1 MRLSRLFLITALSA
15 TTTGCSTFST
25 VQDWFSSEGE
35 DLTAPVELERI
46 DATVEVKKRWST
58 SIGDGQGDGF
68 FKITPVLADGV
79 IYAASSEGEVAAID
93 ASDGDKRWN
102 VSLERPISGGVGY
115 HEGSLYLGGA
125 DGSIMQLSADDGS
138 VMWEAPVSGEVLA
151 PPAVSDD
158 WVIVQTYDGK
168 LLGFETGAEEPTWTY
183 TSDVPVLTIRGTSTP
198 LLIGDNAIAGF
209 ADGKVVAVDVDSG
222 NTSWESRIGI
232 PQGGSEIDRIVDIDG
247 VMTVQ
252 GIELFVSSYQGRVA
266 ALDLRTGRKIWQQ
279 NVSSVTG
286 TSVGFGNVYVAD
298 VDGTVSA
305 FLRNGQGARW
315 QNIELGYRELS
326 RPTPINSYVAT
337 VDLEGYLHLLSQV
350 DGLFVGRSQVAGGPA
365 RADMIS
371 ANGRLFILDDEGKLS
386 AFELESAD

>member
-1 MRLSRLFLITALSA
+1 MRLSRLLLITALSV

-25 VQDWFSSEGE
+25 VQDWFDSEGE

-46 DATVEVKKRWST
+46 DTSVAVKKRWST
-58 SIGDGQGDGF
+58 SVGDGQGDGF
-68 FKITPVLADGV
+68 FKIAPVLVDGV
-79 IYAASSEGEVAAID
+79 LYVASSEGDVAAID
-93 ASDGDKRWN
+93 AEDGDKRWS

-115 HEGSLYLGGA
+115 HKDSLYLGGA
-125 DGSIMQLSADDGS
+125 DGSVLQLSAQDGS
-138 VMWEAPVSGEVLA
+138 IIWEAAVSGEVLA
-151 PPAVSDD
+151 PPAVSDN

-168 LLGFETGAEEPTWTY
+168 LLGFETGAEVPTWTY
-183 TSDVPVLTIRGTSTP
+183 TSDVPVLTLRGTSTP

-209 ADGKVVAVDVDSG
+209 GDGKVVAVDVDSG

-266 ALDLRTGRKIWQQ
+266 ALDIRTGRKIWQQ

-337 VDLEGYLHLLSQV
+337 VDLEGYLHLLTQV
-350 DGLFVGRSQVAGGPA
+350 EGQIVGRSKIASGPA

-371 ANGRLFILDDEGKLS
+371 ANGRLFILDDGGKLS
-386 AFELESAD
+386 AFELESSD

>member
-1 MRLSRLFLITALSA
+1 M
-15 TTTGCSTFST
+15 
-25 VQDWFSSEGE
+25 
-35 DLTAPVELERI
+35 
-46 DATVEVKKRWST
+46 
-58 SIGDGQGDGF
+58 
-68 FKITPVLADGV
+68 
-79 IYAASSEGEVAAID
+79 
-93 ASDGDKRWN
+93 
-102 VSLERPISGGVGY
+102 
-115 HEGSLYLGGA
+115 
-125 DGSIMQLSADDGS
+125 
-138 VMWEAPVSGEVLA
+138 
-151 PPAVSDD
+151 
-158 WVIVQTYDGK
+158 
-168 LLGFETGAEEPTWTY
+168 LGFQTGAEEPTWTY

-298 VDGTVSA
+298 VHGTVSA

-350 DGLFVGRSQVAGGPA
+350 DGLIVGRSKVAGGPA